1 MLYANQEL
9 SYSKQPR
16 SGGMCITVCKALA
29 AAYGRSMSD
38 DYQAPHGAA
47 YSPSL
52 WRRVVRRD
60 YNPALA
66 GLHKLV

>member
-1 MLYANQEL
+1 ML
-9 SYSKQPR
+9 SYFKQPR

-29 AAYGRSMSD
+29 AAYGRSMPD

-47 YSPSL
+47 YFPFS
-52 WRRVVRRD
+52 WRGDPGRV